1 MSARKSVLAIYSVFF
16 LESMV
21 LGHWVPR
28 IPDIKENLHLSDME
42 LGLSLLALPLGTFIG
57 LLVAA
62 KSIEVV
68 GGLRRGCQIF
78 LPLWALSFALP
89 PLASSQAVFSVYLII
104 AGVFLGLAEVIINT
118 EADSIEQRCKTK
130 IMSRC
135 HGFWSLGSMAGA
147 LIGSLIA
154 QVGIGVE
161 WHFLVA
167 MPLVAV
173 AAYGVSTMLPSDTDA
188 VASETTTSIIS
199 RPPKALVLL
208 CVMPIGINM
217 LEGAFIDWSA
227 VFMRSVLE
235 ASPLLIGITYSFFAI
250 VMAAVRLS
258 GDWIGER
265 CEPQLIVLV
274 SGISAC
280 VGITVFS
287 LAPNPTVAFIGA
299 ALSGMGVAIVYPT
312 AVTAAAR
319 RPGRSPADNVASL
332 AMISFTAFLVGPPL
346 IGLLSEAF
354 GLRVALL
361 FLAPVTLITVV
372 LSSQVRV
379 RE

>member
-1 MSARKSVLAIYSVFF
+1 
-16 LESMV
+16 
-21 LGHWVPR
+21 
-28 IPDIKENLHLSDME
+28 
-42 LGLSLLALPLGTFIG
+42 
-57 LLVAA
+57 
-62 KSIEVV
+62 
-68 GGLRRGCQIF
+68 
-78 LPLWALSFALP
+78 
-89 PLASSQAVFSVYLII
+89 
-104 AGVFLGLAEVIINT
+104 
-118 EADSIEQRCKTK
+118 
-130 IMSRC
+130 
-135 HGFWSLGSMAGA
+135 
-147 LIGSLIA
+147 
-154 QVGIGVE
+154 
-161 WHFLVA
+161 
-167 MPLVAV
+167 
-173 AAYGVSTMLPSDTDA
+173 
-188 VASETTTSIIS
+188 
-199 RPPKALVLL
+199 
-208 CVMPIGINM
+208 
-217 LEGAFIDWSA
+217 
-227 VFMRSVLE
+227 
-235 ASPLLIGITYSFFAI
+235 
-250 VMAAVRLS
+250 MAAVRLS

>member
-1 MSARKSVLAIYSVFF
+1 MSARKSVLAIYGVFF
-16 LESMV
+16 IESMV
-21 LGHWVPR
+21 LGHWIPR
-28 IPDIKENLHLSDME
+28 IPDIKDKLLLSDME

-57 LLVAA
+57 LVVAA
-62 KSIEVV
+62 RSIEVA
-68 GGLRRGCQIF
+68 GGLRRASQIF
-78 LPLWALSFALP
+78 LPFWALSFALP
-89 PLASSQAVFSVYLII
+89 PLASSQAIFSVFLVI

-147 LIGSLIA
+147 IIGSLIA

-161 WHFLVA
+161 WHFIVA
-167 MPLVAV
+167 MPL
-173 AAYGVSTMLPSDTDA
+173 AAMAGFFVSSMLPPDSPS
-188 VASETTTSIIS
+188 VVNETPSIIS

-208 CVMPIGINM
+208 CIMPIGINM

-265 CEPQLIVLV
+265 CEPQLIVLA
-274 SGISAC
+274 SGLSAC
-280 VGITVFS
+280 VGIIVFS
-287 LAPNPTVAFIGA
+287 LAPNSTVAFIGA

-332 AMISFTAFLVGPPL
+332 AMISFTAFLAGPPI

-361 FLAPVTLITVV
+361 FLAPVTLITVF
-372 LSSQVRV
+372 LSAQVRP
-379 RE
+379 RS